1 MEHKMMQAFATLMVF
16 LALSFQPVLSQVVIS
31 KTGCGSTKACVQQ
44 PDACDPADN
53 TTTCLFG
60 SARPTKLNPP
70 NGVDLAFEISGK
82 SVNSSGFIAVGLTTS
97 QSQNTM
103 LFVCAQNSSNN
114 GSFFSTSTVYNNAT
128 KNLNDTV
135 ATKAMTD
142 VQNTIAGDNLK
153 CTFNVAGL
161 NTTTDAALRAA
172 ADTTYKMV
180 ITSGQLIGGVFPAV
194 LSFKVGNATD
204 LSTFLNS
211 TTNTTAAP
219 TGGSYPLYSSAVL
232 PLVSFLTLS
241 ILTFA

>member
-44 PDACDPADN
+44 PDACDPTDN

-60 SARPTKLNPP
+60 SARSTKLNPP
-70 NGVDLAFEISGK
+70 NGMDLAFEISG
-82 SVNSSGFIAVGLTTS
+82 NSTGYIAVGLTRS

-114 GSFFSTSTVYNNAT
+114 GSFFSMSTVSVNGT
-128 KNLNDTV
+128 LNDTV

-142 VQNTIAGDNLK
+142 VKSTVNGNNIK

-161 NTTTDAALRAA
+161 NATTDTALRAA
-172 ADTTYKMV
+172 ADTTYSLV
-180 ITSGQLIGGVFPAV
+180 IGSGTFDGGVLGAFFQVKASV
-194 LSFKVGNATD
+194 AID

>member
-16 LALSFQPVLSQVVIS
+16 LALSFQPVLSQKTFQQDVVIS

-70 NGVDLAFEISGK
+70 NGVDLAFEISG
-82 SVNSSGFIAVGLTTS
+82 NSTGYIAVGLTRS
-97 QSQNTM
+97 PSQNIM
-103 LFVCAQNSSNN
+103 LYVCGQNSSNN
-114 GSFFSTSTVYNNAT
+114 GSFFSMSTVSVNGT
-128 KNLNDTV
+128 LNGTL
-135 ATKAMTD
+135 AKAMTD

-161 NTTTDAALRAA
+161 NATTDAALRAA

-180 ITSGQLIGGVFPAV
+180 ITSGQLTGGVFPAV

-219 TGGSYPLYSSAVL
+219 TGGS
-232 PLVSFLTLS
+232 
-241 ILTFA
+241 